1 MKVKMWVQ
9 ILLGLL
15 FFINMLLFSI
25 FLLLLVTIL
34 IILVGSFFK
43 IRQDTVRSIS
53 LISTLL
59 SFFLSMFFFIL
70 FDRSSTEYQF
80 TLLHISTNRLG
91 GFIEFPQSIM
101 YYTHQFFMSFGV
113 DGISLF
119 FVLLST
125 FLIPL
130 CLLTSYKQGLIRV
143 KEYCLV
149 LITVELFILCSFT
162 ALDLIAF
169 FFFFESI
176 LIPMFFLIGI

>member
-1 MKVKMWVQ
+1 
-9 ILLGLL
+9 
-15 FFINMLLFSI
+15 
-25 FLLLLVTIL
+25 
-34 IILVGSFFK
+34 
-43 IRQDTVRSIS
+43 
-53 LISTLL
+53 
-59 SFFLSMFFFIL
+59 
-70 FDRSSTEYQF
+70 
-80 TLLHISTNRLG
+80 
-91 GFIEFPQSIM
+91 M

-130 CLLTSYKQGLIRV
+130 CLLTSYKQGLTRV